1 MPRRL
6 FNPYEQNSELIPWKL
21 NHSRKKGG
29 ATMADNTAI
38 STVYNH
44 FLTTY
49 APQGTNSKYDT
60 HKKSELRGLYN
71 SIVKM
76 NKEAP
81 LFLLDTSP
89 ATQEFAVGL
98 KENARSLKNV
108 ISSLSMD
115 DSDNMLDQK
124 AVASSD
130 ENVISASFIG
140 TGDIDPDSFPTLEI
154 SVEELAGGQE
164 NRGKFLE
171 PDTMELEPGTYSFD
185 IHSRDMDYEFQ
196 FNIGENDTNKII
208 EEKLARLITRS
219 NIGVS
224 AEVLTDDSG
233 KVALSIKSDET
244 GIRGKNGVTNFDI
257 SDNNTHKTAG
267 TVEYFGIGDVTQFPK
282 NSKFTLNGENR
293 STFSNHFSIEKM
305 YEINLNGI
313 SEEGTSVSIGLKT
326 DVESVTEN
334 INNLVGAYNSFIDN
348 VNSYAESQPYS
359 RKLVNEMNKAAGL
372 YSSDL
377 ESIGLNFKE
386 DGTISVDNNLLT
398 QTAREDDAMSR
409 FSAIKKF
416 TENVLKRANQVA
428 LDPMEYTQKTVVA
441 YKNPGHGFATP
452 YVTSN
457 YSGMMFSSYC

>member
-1 MPRRL
+1 
-6 FNPYEQNSELIPWKL
+6 
-21 NHSRKKGG
+21 
-29 ATMADNTAI
+29 MADNTAI

-49 APQGTNSKYDT
+49 APSGTNSKYDT

-76 NKEAP
+76 NKDAP

-98 KENARSLKNV
+98 KENARALKNV
-108 ISSLSMD
+108 ISSLSMN
-115 DSDNMLDQK
+115 DSDGMLDQK
-124 AVASSD
+124 SVSSSD
-130 ENVISASFIG
+130 ENIVQASFIG
-140 TGDIDPDSFPTLEI
+140 GSDMDPDSIPNLEI
-154 SVEELAGGQE
+154 SVEQLASAQE

-171 PDTMELEPGTYSFD
+171 PDTMDLALGTYSFD

-196 FNIGENDTNKII
+196 FNIGENDTNKLV

-224 AEVLTDDSG
+224 ASVLTDDSG
-233 KVALSIKSDET
+233 KVALSIVSDDT
-244 GIRGKNGVTNFDI
+244 GVRGKDDMNFI
-257 SDNNTHKTAG
+257 VSDNNTHKTAG
-267 TVEYFGIGDVTQFPK
+267 TVEYFGIGDVTEYPK
-282 NSKFTLNGENR
+282 NSLFTLNGEER
-293 STFSNHFSIEKM
+293 STFSNHFSIERM
-305 YEINLNGI
+305 YDINLKGI

-334 INNLVGAYNSFIDN
+334 ISSLVDGYNSFIN
-348 VNSYAESQPYS
+348 NINSYSESQPYS
-359 RKLVNEMNKAAGL
+359 RKLIGEMNKTSQL

-377 ESIGLNFKE
+377 EAIGLNFGE
-386 DGTISVDNNLLT
+386 DGTISIDKALLT
-398 QTAREDDAMSR
+398 QTAREEDAMAR
-409 FSAIKKF
+409 FGSIRKF
-416 TENVLKRANQVA
+416 AEGVLGRANKVA

-441 YKNPGHGFATP
+441 YKNPGHSYAAP

>member
-1 MPRRL
+1 
-6 FNPYEQNSELIPWKL
+6 
-21 NHSRKKGG
+21 
-29 ATMADNTAI
+29 MADNTAI

-98 KENARSLKNV
+98 KESARSLKNV

-130 ENVISASFIG
+130 PDTVEASFIG
-140 TGDIDPDSFPTLEI
+140 GADMDPDSIPSIEI
-154 SVEELAGGQE
+154 SVEELAGAQE
-164 NRGKFLE
+164 NRGKFLD
-171 PDTMELEPGTYSFD
+171 PDSMGLDPGTYSFD

-219 NIGVS
+219 NIGVNAS
-224 AEVLTDDSG
+224 VLTDDDG
-233 KVALSIKSDET
+233 RVALSIKSDET
-244 GIRGKNGVTNFDI
+244 GVRGKSDTNFDI

-267 TVEYFGIGDVTQFPK
+267 TVEYFGIGDVTVYPK
-282 NSKFTLNGENR
+282 NSRFTLNGEER
-293 STFSNHFSIEKM
+293 STFSNHFSIEKI
-305 YEINLNGI
+305 YDINLKGI
-313 SEEGTSVSIGLKT
+313 SPEGEAVSIGLKT

-334 INNLVGAYNSFIDN
+334 INNLVNGYNSFIN
-348 VNSYAESQPYS
+348 NINSYSESQPYS
-359 RKLVNEMNKAAGL
+359 RKLVNEMNKVAGL
-372 YSSDL
+372 YSSEL
-377 ESIGLNFKE
+377 ESIGLKFSE
-386 DGTISVDNNLLT
+386 SGTISVDNNLLT
-398 QTAREDDAMSR
+398 QTAREDDAMNR
-409 FSAIKKF
+409 FSSIRKF
-416 TENVLKRANQVA
+416 TESVLGRANKVA

>member
-1 MPRRL
+1 
-6 FNPYEQNSELIPWKL
+6 
-21 NHSRKKGG
+21 
-29 ATMADNTAI
+29 MADNTAI

-89 ATQEFAVGL
+89 STQEFAVGL

-130 ENVISASFIG
+130 ESVVEASFIG
-140 TGDIDPDSFPTLEI
+140 GATVDPDSIPNLEI
-154 SVEELAGGQE
+154 SVEQLADIQE
-164 NRGKFLE
+164 NRGKVLE

-196 FNIGENDTNKII
+196 FNIGEDDTNKLV

-224 AEVLTDDSG
+224 ASVLTDDDG
-233 KVALSIKSDET
+233 RVALSIKSDET
-244 GIRGKNGVTNFDI
+244 GVRGRNDTNFEI
-257 SDNNTHKTAG
+257 SDNNTHKKSG

-282 NSKFTLNGENR
+282 NSLFTLNGEQR

-305 YEINLNGI
+305 YDINLNGI
-313 SEEGTSVSIGLKT
+313 SAEGTSVSIGLKT

-334 INNLVGAYNSFIDN
+334 ITNLVNGYNSFINN

-359 RKLVNEMNKAAGL
+359 KKLVNEMNKVGRMYA
-372 YSSDL
+372 SEL
-377 ESIGLNFKE
+377 ESVGLSFGD
-386 DGTISVDNNLLT
+386 DGTISLDENLLA

-409 FSAIKKF
+409 FSSIKKF
-416 TENVLKRANQVA
+416 TQDVLQRANKVA
-428 LDPMEYTQKTVVA
+428 LDPMEYTQKTIVA

-457 YSGMMFSSYC
+457 YSGMMFSSYT

>member
-1 MPRRL
+1 
-6 FNPYEQNSELIPWKL
+6 
-21 NHSRKKGG
+21 
-29 ATMADNTAI
+29 MADNTAI

-49 APQGTNSKYDT
+49 APKGTNSKYDT

-89 ATQEFAVGL
+89 STQEFAVGL

-115 DSDNMLDQK
+115 NSDNMLDQK

-154 SVEELAGGQE
+154 SVEQLADGQE
-164 NRGKFLE
+164 NRGKFLD
-171 PDTMELEPGTYSFD
+171 PDTMGLEPGTYSFD

-196 FNIGENDTNKII
+196 FNIGESDTNKLV
-208 EEKLARLITRS
+208 EEKLARLISRS
-219 NIGVS
+219 NIGVN
-224 AEVLTDDSG
+224 AEVLTDENG
-233 KVALSIKSDET
+233 RVALSIKSDET
-244 GIRGKNGVTNFDI
+244 GVRGRNGITNFDI

-267 TVEYFGIGDVTQFPK
+267 TVEYFGIGDVTRYPQ
-282 NSKFTLNGENR
+282 NSRFVLNGEER

-305 YEINLNGI
+305 YEINLNGL
-313 SEEGTSVSIGLKT
+313 SEEGTSVNIGLKT

-334 INNLVGAYNSFIDN
+334 ISNLVDAYNSFIDS
-348 VNSYAESQPYS
+348 VNSYSEKQPYS
-359 RKLVNEMNKAAGL
+359 RRLVNEMNKAAAL
-372 YSSDL
+372 YAPDL
-377 ESIGLNFKE
+377 EAIGLSFSQ
-386 DGTISVDNNLLT
+386 DGTISVDRNLLT
-398 QTAREDDAMSR
+398 QTAREDDAMER

-416 TENVLKRANQVA
+416 TGNVLKRANQVS
-428 LDPMEYTQKTVVA
+428 LNPMEYTQKTIVA
-441 YKNPGHGFATP
+441 YKNPGHGYATP

>member
-6 FNPYEQNSELIPWKL
+6 FDSLRTVPGTDSGKAI
-21 NHSRKKGG
+21 HSRRKGG

-49 APQGTNSKYDT
+49 APKGTNSKYDT

-71 SIVKM
+71 SIVKL
-76 NKEAP
+76 NKDTP
-81 LFLLDTSP
+81 LFLLDNSP
-89 ATQEFAVGL
+89 ATTEFAVGL

-124 AVASSD
+124 AVSSSD
-130 ENVISASFIG
+130 NDVVEASYIG
-140 TGDIDPDSFPTLEI
+140 GADVDPDAIPNLDI
-154 SVEELAGGQE
+154 SVSQLAGFQE

-171 PDTMELEPGTYSFD
+171 PDTMDLAPGTYSFD

-219 NIGVS
+219 NIGVN

-233 KVALSIKSDET
+233 KVALTIRSDET
-244 GIRGKNGVTNFDI
+244 GVRGKGDTNFDI

-267 TVEYFGIGDVTQFPK
+267 TVEYFGIGDVTQYPQ
-282 NSKFTLNGENR
+282 NSLFTLNGEER

-305 YEINLNGI
+305 YDINLKAV
-313 SEEGTSVSIGLKT
+313 SPEGTSVSIGLKT

-334 INNLVGAYNSFIDN
+334 INNLVEGYNSFIN
-348 VNSYAESQPYS
+348 NINSYSESQPYS
-359 RKLVNEMNKAAGL
+359 RKLIGEMNKIAGL
-372 YSSDL
+372 YSGQL
-377 ESIGLNFKE
+377 ESIGLTFAE
-386 DGTISVDNNLLT
+386 DGTINVDNNLLT
-398 QTAREDDAMSR
+398 QTAREEDAMDQ
-409 FSAIKKF
+409 FSPIKKF
-416 TENVLKRANQVA
+416 TESVLGRANKVA

>member
-1 MPRRL
+1 
-6 FNPYEQNSELIPWKL
+6 
-21 NHSRKKGG
+21 
-29 ATMADNTAI
+29 MADNTVI

-49 APQGTNSKYDT
+49 APKGTNSKYDT

-130 ENVISASFIG
+130 DSIVSASFIG
-140 TGDIDPDSFPTLEI
+140 GADIDPDSIPNLDI
-154 SVEELAGGQE
+154 SVEQLAQGQE

-171 PDTMELEPGTYSFD
+171 PDVMELEPGTYSFD

-196 FNIGENDTNKII
+196 FNIGESDTNKTV
-208 EEKLARLITRS
+208 EEKLARLINRS
-219 NIGVS
+219 NIGVN
-224 AEVLTDDSG
+224 AEVLTDDTG
-233 KVALSIKSDET
+233 KVALTIRSDDT
-244 GIRGKNGVTNFDI
+244 GVRGKGDTSFDI
-257 SDNNTHKTAG
+257 SDDNTHKTSG
-267 TVEYFGIGDVTQFPK
+267 TVEYFGIGDVTDYPK
-282 NSKFTLNGENR
+282 NSLFTLNGEQR
-293 STFSNHFSIEKM
+293 STFSNHFSIERM
-305 YEINLNGI
+305 YDINLKGI

-334 INNLVGAYNSFIDN
+334 INNLVNGYNSFIDN
-348 VNSYAESQPYS
+348 INSYSETQPYS
-359 RKLVNEMNKAAGL
+359 RKITNEMGKVVGL
-372 YSSDL
+372 YSSEL
-377 ESIGLNFKE
+377 ESIGLKFGD
-386 DGTISVDNNLLT
+386 DGRISVDNNLLT
-398 QTAREDDAMSR
+398 QTAREEDAMDR
-409 FSAIKKF
+409 FSSIKKF
-416 TENVLKRANQVA
+416 TKGILAYANKVS

-452 YVTSN
+452 YITSN

>member
-1 MPRRL
+1 
-6 FNPYEQNSELIPWKL
+6 
-21 NHSRKKGG
+21 
-29 ATMADNTAI
+29 MADNTTI

-49 APQGTNSKYDT
+49 APTGTNSKYDT

-81 LFLLDTSP
+81 LFLLDNSP
-89 ATQEFAVGL
+89 STQEFAVGL

-115 DSDNMLDQK
+115 DSDSMLDQK

-130 ENVISASFIG
+130 ENVVQASFIG
-140 TGDIDPDSFPTLEI
+140 GADLDPDSIPNLEI
-154 SVEELAGGQE
+154 SVEQLADVQE

-171 PDTMELEPGTYSFD
+171 PDEMGLEPGTYSFD
-185 IHSRDMDYEFQ
+185 IHARDMDYEFQ
-196 FNIGENDTNKII
+196 FNIGESDTNKIV
-208 EEKLARLITRS
+208 EEKLSRLISRS
-219 NIGVS
+219 NIGVNAS
-224 AEVLTDDSG
+224 VLTDDDG
-233 KVALSIKSDET
+233 KVALSIKSDDT
-244 GIRGKNGVTNFDI
+244 GVRTPEGTNFVI

-267 TVEYFGIGDVTQFPK
+267 TVEYFGIGEVTRYPQ
-282 NSKFTLNGENR
+282 NSLFTLNGEQR

-305 YEINLNGI
+305 YDINLKGI
-313 SEEGTSVSIGLKT
+313 SGEGEVASIGLKT

-334 INNLVGAYNSFIDN
+334 ITNLVNGYNSFIN
-348 VNSYAESQPYS
+348 NINSYSESQPYS
-359 RKLVNEMNKAAGL
+359 RKLVNEMNKVARL
-372 YSSDL
+372 YSSEL
-377 ESIGLNFKE
+377 ESIGLNFT
-386 DGTISVDNNLLT
+386 DNGTIEIDNNLLT
-398 QTAREDDAMSR
+398 QTAREDDALDQ
-409 FSAIKKF
+409 FAPIKKF
-416 TENVLKRANQVA
+416 AEGVLARANKVA
-428 LDPMEYTQKTVVA
+428 LDPMEYTQKTIVA